1 MLISEQLSQDV
12 AFASRNGHRAS
23 HFQFLSFSA
32 ELSVSIYLTEK
43 NDSVRID
50 FNRDVWC
57 LFGIAVDN
65 LTLQSARSEIYSR
78 VQYKRKTVLSTL
90 NVNLL
95 VSSMRNA
102 EFRFALCNSDL
113 CTVDGRP
120 LLRIARWLGLPL
132 QELVAG
138 SSLTQELL
146 EKKEKKTLSIFLL
159 GGRGAIPQ
167 QAMKRIN
174 SKRGGLYA
182 VGALDPGSGTVEE
195 LSCENVLMEIN
206 KSHPDILLVALG
218 AFKGTK
224 WIGHNL
230 GRLDATVISYLGAT
244 INFLAGTV
252 RRAPL
257 IIQHMG
263 LEWCWRIIQEPQLF
277 SRYLSDGLTL
287 LKFLAVKFVRYGS
300 TYRRLKKKYQVQP
313 PDLDVQVERREDELT
328 LHFGRNLCFNDHCA
342 AREVFISTVMKQK
355 SIILDFQKTEYAD
368 SVFMALLLLLCK
380 HQRRNNKQVKVT
392 HVSQQFENLISLY
405 NIDMSFSALG
415 VVFLNEQGKIK

>member
-1 MLISEQLSQDV
+1 MNHDHNTKKETDTII
-12 AFASRNGHRAS
+12 N
-23 HFQFLSFSA
+23 
-32 ELSVSIYLTEK
+32 
-43 NDSVRID
+43 D

-65 LTLQSARSEIYSR
+65 LTLQSTRGEIYSR
-78 VQYKRKTVLSTL
+78 VRHKRKTVLSTL

-95 VSSMRNA
+95 ILSMRNT

-113 CTVDGRP
+113 CTVDGSP

-146 EKKEKKTLSIFLL
+146 EKNAEKRLSIFLL

-174 SKRGGLYA
+174 SKGGGLNA

-195 LSCENVLMEIN
+195 LSRENVLMEIN
-206 KSHPDILLVALG
+206 RCKPDILLVALG

-257 IIQHMG
+257 YIQQMG
-263 LEWCWRIIQEPQLF
+263 VEWCWRIIQEPKLF

-287 LKFLAVKFVRYGS
+287 LKFLAVKFVRYG
-300 TYRRLKKKYQVQP
+300 YHCRRLKKKYQGRP
-313 PDLDVQVERREDELT
+313 ADLDVQIEQSEDKLI
-328 LHFGRNLCFNDHCA
+328 LHFGRSLCFNGHNA

-368 SVFMALLLLLCK
+368 SVFMSLLLLLCK
-380 HQRRNNKQVKVT
+380 HQRRNNKQVRVI
-392 HVSQQFENLISLY
+392 HVSEQFGNLLSFY

-415 VVFLNEQGKIK
+415 VLSLNKQENFK